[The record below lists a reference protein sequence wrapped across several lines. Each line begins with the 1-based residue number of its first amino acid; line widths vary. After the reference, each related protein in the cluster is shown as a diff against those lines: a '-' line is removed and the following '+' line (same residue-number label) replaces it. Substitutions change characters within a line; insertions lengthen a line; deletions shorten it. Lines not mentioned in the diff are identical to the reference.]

1 MNEAGSLSHWH
12 FPPEYESRSAEL
24 LNIALDQIGMY
35 RSWRPYDPGLLY
47 PTDLRYSA
55 MPPLT
60 KKDIREH
67 FPNILPSYMNVE
79 QGLASGEITLVTTS
93 GTTDDKITNLWN
105 QDWWDASERA
115 SWTLNSHM
123 AECATGDH
131 HEAILVNPKNVGI
144 ASDDVDLP
152 MEKRRVSRFLYLNE
166 KTDPLAWSTLILNRM
181 IAELDSFQPAVIEAN
196 PSMLARLCRY
206 ISSTGK
212 KVFQPRAIVFTYE
225 YPTVLHYRQIGD
237 VFNVPMVSSYGTTE
251 TGYVFMQCE
260 HGKFHQN
267 TDFCRV
273 DFEPFRPEHGG
284 PLLGRILVTP
294 LGNPWNYMLRFKTGD
309 LARIDESGSCP
320 CGRDSGIILSS
331 IEGRGVNLTLT
342 CEGRLVTL
350 AELDQKM
357 ITIAGVD
364 EYKLVQTDSRT
375 FLLHVATRRA
385 DRATL
390 SLECVETLKDL
401 YGNEANVT
409 VKFESAIAP
418 EESGK
423 YLVSRALFPIDVELY
438 LEDRKSIGAHFDD

>member
-1 MNEAGSLSHWH
+1 MKT
-12 FPPEYESRSAEL
+12 
-24 LNIALDQIGMY
+24 IAL
-35 RSWRPYDPGLLY
+35 
-47 PTDLRYSA
+47 A
-55 MPPLT
+55 
-60 KKDIREH
+60 
-67 FPNILPSYMNVE
+67 
-79 QGLASGEITLVTTS
+79 
-93 GTTDDKITNLWN
+93 
-105 QDWWDASERA
+105 
-115 SWTLNSHM
+115 
-123 AECATGDH
+123 
-131 HEAILVNPKNVGI
+131 
-144 ASDDVDLP
+144 
-152 MEKRRVSRFLYLNE
+152 
-166 KTDPLAWSTLILNRM
+166 
-181 IAELDSFQPAVIEAN
+181 
-196 PSMLARLCRY
+196 
-206 ISSTGK
+206 GK
-212 KVFQPRAIVFTYE
+212 KVFQPKAIVFTYE
-225 YPTVLHYRQIGD
+225 YPTILHYRQIGD

-267 TDFCRV
+267 TGFCRV

-390 SLECVETLKDL
+390 SLECVETL
-401 YGNEANVT
+401 
-409 VKFESAIAP
+409 
-418 EESGK
+418 
-423 YLVSRALFPIDVELY
+423 
-438 LEDRKSIGAHFDD
+438 